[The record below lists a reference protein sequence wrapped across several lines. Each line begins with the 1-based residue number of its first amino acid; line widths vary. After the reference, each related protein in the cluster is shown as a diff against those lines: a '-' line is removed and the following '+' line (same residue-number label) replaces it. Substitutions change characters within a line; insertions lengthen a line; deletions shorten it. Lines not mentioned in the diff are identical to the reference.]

1 MTENANAHFTKPGQ
15 APGLSPASSRSK
27 PRYQPPAYGTRPVR
41 SDFYASARASAGS
54 LCKTNR
60 GRWAIKSVPNA
71 IRHMQLDTYGARLCE
86 VWDERQGHLY
96 AQIKRDLQGNLSITY
111 LSPVLDDR
119 KELK

>member
-1 MTENANAHFTKPGQ
+1 MHNAQVPIPRLRHPPGSVRLYTTGQ
-15 APGLSPASSRSK
+15 AR
-27 PRYQPPAYGTRPVR
+27 
-41 SDFYASARASAGS
+41 AGS

-71 IRHMQLDTYGARLCE
+71 IMHMQLDTYGARLCE

-119 KELK
+119 KENL